1 MNIIDKNAL
10 LKKVSPLIFKEG
22 DEVYKQF
29 MNNYIVHTKGFF
41 ILGSSGSGKTH
52 FVKNQKEKHWIDGDD
67 LWTAAGASPN
77 RAWWT
82 EGPEV
87 TADVDRKRDIIT
99 QQAKRL
105 GLWITGPSNNW
116 LIPDAIVIPDW
127 ELHKSY
133 IIERERNHYDGG
145 VREGDFPDV
154 LAHRDSLMRLAKE
167 KNIAVFPSIKEAV
180 DFLVNSL
187 N

>member
-1 MNIIDKNAL
+1 
-10 LKKVSPLIFKEG
+10 IFKKG

-29 MNNYIVHTKGFF
+29 MDEYKVHTKGFF

-67 LWTAAGASPN
+67 LWMAAGASPL
-77 RAWWT
+77 RPWWT

-87 TADVDRKRDIIT
+87 TSDVDRKRDIIT
-99 QQAKRL
+99 QQAKKL
-105 GLWITGPSNNW
+105 GLWILGASNYW

-133 IIERERNHYDGG
+133 IIERSINHYDGG
-145 VREGDFPDV
+145 VREGDFPQV
-154 LAHRDSLMRLAKE
+154 LAHRDSLMKIAEE
-167 KNIAVFPSIKEAV
+167 KDIPVFSSVKEAA
-180 DFLVNSL
+180 DSL
-187 N
+187 ADTIK